1 MSILVELVNEKFT
14 ICMHGACAATWACHK
29 VYNGLHIHTYV
40 KFAAYIWKLN
50 EVKKVMTNTCN
61 HTLVKWQ
68 SLHTEK
74 QMRHLCCSVGKTC
87 MQAVISTCIAGHLR
101 LCSQLFLCMYVYN
114 SYKWS
119 YTNAGLWALV
129 PHHIYYMAIHMGC
142 GVCQKRTNTTC
153 VYTMPTDNMR
163 MPTCMH
169 KKYIYIYLY
178 IIQQSV

>member
-1 MSILVELVNEKFT
+1 MSLSILVELVNEKFT

-29 VYNGLHIHTYV
+29 VYNGLQI

-74 QMRHLCCSVGKTC
+74 QMHHLCCSVGKTC

-101 LCSQLFLCMYVYN
+101 FCSQLFLCTYVYN
-114 SYKWS
+114 DHMPMLASGS
-119 YTNAGLWALV
+119 VSFGTS
-129 PHHIYYMAIHMGC
+129 PHLLYGHTY
-142 GVCQKRTNTTC
+142 GVWC
-153 VYTMPTDNMR
+153 VSKA
-163 MPTCMH
+163 H
-169 KKYIYIYLY
+169 
-178 IIQQSV
+178 